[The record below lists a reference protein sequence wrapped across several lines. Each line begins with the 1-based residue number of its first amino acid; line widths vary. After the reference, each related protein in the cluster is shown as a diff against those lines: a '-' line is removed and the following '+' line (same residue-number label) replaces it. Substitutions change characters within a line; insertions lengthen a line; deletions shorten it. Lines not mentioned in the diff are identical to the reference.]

1 MTNTRYILKSMGSN
15 FVQSQTIL
23 ISKNTKTINTYHIKE
38 VNYTFAAFREKKR
51 GKLWNYIFF
60 SVSNYIC

>member
-51 GKLWNYIFF
+51 GKL
-60 SVSNYIC
+60 